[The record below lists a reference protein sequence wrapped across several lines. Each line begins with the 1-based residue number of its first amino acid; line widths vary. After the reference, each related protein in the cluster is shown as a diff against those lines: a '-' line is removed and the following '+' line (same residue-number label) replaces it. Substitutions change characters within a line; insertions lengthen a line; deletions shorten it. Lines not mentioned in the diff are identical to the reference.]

1 MYIYICISELFLGIR
16 ENIANSRSI
25 RFNHNFGWLV
35 RMLEPFALQQGRKE
49 GRRKGILA
57 RISTKDRNWL
67 LKVRDNFSK
76 RIGKKAPFC
85 IGNLFSRAYPV
96 SQKFFLFFLSF
107 FVSFFIENIKIKIN
121 KID

>member
-49 GRRKGILA
+49 GRK
-57 RISTKDRNWL
+57 KE
-67 LKVRDNFSK
+67 RD
-76 RIGKKAPFC
+76 
-85 IGNLFSRAYPV
+85 SRA
-96 SQKFFLFFLSF
+96 
-107 FVSFFIENIKIKIN
+107 NINERSELAIKSSR
-121 KID
+121 